1 MAGSDETLIVL
12 AAGQGSRLGPIAVP
26 KWLLPIG
33 GRSLAERQLSALPEG
48 VLTGF
53 AHRIVVT
60 GFASETI
67 EAFVKGLATP
77 FRVLFNDRW
86 RDLNNWYSLLVALD
100 YLDARRLNGNVVLL
114 NSDLIFDTSVVA
126 GFFGDKYHRRGD
138 IDILVD
144 FDGDLTDEAMKV
156 SCEASEPGS
165 VTGIGKTGLRRP
177 LGEDIGMWR
186 LTSLGWRRL
195 RGALHKFLGRSEC
208 EQFWYQSG
216 LSSII
221 EEDRLAGRPSPVS
234 ATPASLSAWIEIDDQ
249 RDLLL
254 AEHLVRSWACP
265 DASLRSPMEA
275 GKPRRRGETFV
286 RR

>member
-1 MAGSDETLIVL
+1 MAGTDETLIVL
-12 AAGQGSRLGPIAVP
+12 AAGRGSRLGSMAVP

-48 VLTGF
+48 VLPGF

-60 GFASETI
+60 GFASETV
-67 EAFVKGLATP
+67 EAFVKDLATP
-77 FRVLFNDRW
+77 FSVLFNDRW
-86 RDLNNWYSLLVALD
+86 QDFNNWYSLLVALD
-100 YLDARRLNGNVVLL
+100 YLDACRLDGNVVLL
-114 NSDLIFDTSVVA
+114 NSDLIFETSAVA
-126 GFFGDKYHRRGD
+126 SFFGDNYRLPGD

-156 SCEASEPGS
+156 SCEASERGS
-165 VTGIGKTGLRRP
+165 VTGIGKTGLPQP

-195 RGALHKFLGRSEC
+195 RGALQKFLGRSGC

-221 EEDRLAGRPSPVS
+221 EEDRLAGRPNRVS
-234 ATPASLSAWIEIDDQ
+234 ATPTRLSAWIEIDDQ

-254 AEHLVRSWACP
+254 AERLVQSWARP
-265 DASLRSPMEA
+265 DASVFCADASGGSRVSLNVA
-275 GKPRRRGETFV
+275 KA
-286 RR
+286 